1 MCVLAAELLREAE
14 RLVSQKIHPQVIIDG
29 YRLATD
35 AAFKALAES
44 ANDNSKTPELFRVD
58 LINIAKTTLSSKV
71 LSQDKDYFAE
81 LAVNAVLR
89 LKVFPSYFREAQTLI
104 IFK

>member
-14 RLVSQKIHPQVIIDG
+14 RLVSRKIHPQVIIDG
-29 YRLATD
+29 YRIACA
-35 AAFKALAES
+35 AAFKALEA
-44 ANDNSKTPELFRVD
+44 AAQDNSKDTDLFRKD

-81 LAVNAVLR
+81 LAVDAVLR
-89 LKVFPSYFREAQTLI
+89 LKVFKS
-104 IFK
+104 